1 MDTQPRRTSLTLPAA
16 IIIAGALVAVAI
28 IWQKKPVSI
37 TPAPNAN
44 AAAVLQSPQPASSDI
59 SPVTAADHIL
69 GDPNAPVKIVEY
81 SDPSCPF
88 CKMFNPTMIKM
99 SDTYG
104 PSGKVAWVYRSF
116 PIDKPDADGNI
127 LHKNAGHE
135 SQALECAASLGG
147 NAKFW
152 AYEKKLYDITPSVTQ
167 DTPQGLDRTQL
178 PVIAKDVGLNPID
191 FNDCL
196 SSGQFKDKVE
206 AQYQDGVR
214 AGITG
219 TPTSFIITPK
229 GTIIPLVG
237 AQSLAIL
244 KSTIDTLLTDT
255 Q

>member
-1 MDTQPRRTSLTLPAA
+1 MDTSPNKSSLTLPAA
-16 IIIAGALVAVAI
+16 IMIAGALIAVAI
-28 IWQKKPVSI
+28 IWTKKPTTV
-37 TPAPNAN
+37 PATVPTVEDTSGMNKLGAN
-44 AAAVLQSPQPASSDI
+44 DI
-59 SPVTAADHIL
+59 APVTAADHIL
-69 GDPNAPVKIVEY
+69 GDPNATIKIVEY

-88 CKMFNPTMIKM
+88 CKMFNPTMVKI

-104 PSGKVAWVYRSF
+104 PSGKVAWIYRSF
-116 PIDKPDADGNI
+116 PIDKPDAQGNI

-147 NAKFW
+147 NTKFW
-152 AYEKKLYDITPSVTQ
+152 AYEKKLYDLTPSVTQ
-167 DTPQGLDRTQL
+167 DTPNGLDQTEL
-178 PVIAKDVGLNPID
+178 PVIAKLVGLNPID

-214 AGITG
+214 AGISG
-219 TPTSFIITPK
+219 TPTSFVITPK

-237 AQSLAIL
+237 AQSYAIL
-244 KSTIDTLLTDT
+244 KSTIDTLLGAT